1 MSLGNYIQDHLPGIL
16 ANIIGTA
23 LLFFYLFA
31 IGVESGSVV
40 LILIVWA
47 VAALIWFSAGYWQRK
62 RYFHNLEETFQ
73 ALDKKY
79 LIGEVAE
86 PSHRLEDQIYFDL
99 LRRSNKSMIEKVH
112 ELEDQRQE
120 YKEYIEG
127 WIHEV
132 KTPLSVLELMCS
144 GKRELDSG
152 RIRLLMERLD
162 RDVETALYYA
172 RADQVSQDYRI
183 REISLQETVNSAV
196 KRQKQLLI
204 HNRMCVEVSCGEET
218 VFCDEKWIEFM
229 LGQIFSNAVKY
240 KRNGTGTIRIFVCH
254 KKEAVD
260 LVVEDDGIGIKSQ
273 EIRRIF
279 EKGFTGTN
287 GRQREHATGIGLY
300 LCRRLSEKLGLAI
313 RAESEEGAWTRI
325 ILTFPKGTYLSKL

>member
-1 MSLGNYIQDHLPGIL
+1 MNLRNDIRDHLPGIL
-16 ANIIGTA
+16 LNGIGMV
-23 LLFFYLFA
+23 LLFGYLLA
-31 IGVESGSVV
+31 IGVESGSAF

-47 VAALIWFSAGYWQRK
+47 GTALLWFGVGYWQRK
-62 RYFHNLEETFQ
+62 RYFRSLEETFE
-73 ALDKKY
+73 ALDQKY
-79 LIGEVAE
+79 LIGEVAK
-86 PSHRLEDQIYFDL
+86 SSYRLEDQIYFDL

-112 ELEDQRQE
+112 EMEDQRLE

-132 KTPLSVLELMCS
+132 KTPLSVLELMCA
-144 GKRELDSG
+144 GKRTLDPG
-152 RIRLLMERLD
+152 RIRLLVERLD

-204 HNRMCVEVSCGEET
+204 HNRMRVEVSCGEET

-229 LGQIFSNAVKY
+229 LGQMFSNAVKY
-240 KRNGTGTIRIFVCH
+240 KRNETGTIRIFACPR
-254 KKEAVD
+254 KESVE

-273 EIRRIF
+273 ELRRVF
-279 EKGFTGTN
+279 EKGFTGSN

-313 RAESEEGAWTRI
+313 RAESKEGAWTRI
-325 ILTFPKGTYLSKL
+325 ILTFPRGTYLSKL